1 MNNYNQKT
9 VRILTILVIILLV
22 ANIASLSVIWVNSSS
37 QPEKDRMRVER
48 TRINKREMMM
58 IRHLD
63 MDTTQV
69 ETYKTAQREL
79 RKNLRQYRC
88 TMENNRKRI
97 HEQLFSDNPDTNLIN
112 TLNDSIGL
120 MTIEMEKI
128 KINHFLRMKK
138 TLTSEQ
144 IQKFRQMFEDDD
156 HERMRHENERHEEE
170 HSRFEEHRK

>member
-22 ANIASLSVIWVNSSS
+22 ANIASLSVIWFNY
-37 QPEKDRMRVER
+37 PNRTEKDEMRPER
-48 TRINKREMMM
+48 ARVNKREMMM
-58 IRHLD
+58 MKHLD
-63 MDTTQV
+63 MDTMQV
-69 ETYKTAQREL
+69 QSYKSAQREL

-97 HEQLFSDNPDTNLIN
+97 HEQLFSENPDTNLIN

-120 MTIEMEKI
+120 MTIEMEKL
-128 KINHFLRMKK
+128 KINHFLQMKK
-138 TLTSEQ
+138 TLTNEQ
-144 IQKFRQMFEDDD
+144 IQKFREMFEDDD
-156 HERMRHENERHEEE
+156 HEKMRHEDERHEEE